1 MHIYYIDGRFV
12 DENQACISVNDLI
25 VLRGFGVFDALI
37 TYNRR
42 PFHLQFHVNRLF
54 NSARNIGLAI
64 RESRDEICDIVRE
77 TINRNGHLQEANL
90 RIVYSGGVSSDGVTP
105 QNNGILMVMISPR
118 PPRSDS
124 WYREGAKIITLETER
139 FIPAAKSTNYLKAII
154 ARQQAREAG
163 AIEAIYVDREQ
174 QVLEGTIS
182 NIFGFQGDKLITP
195 GADIL
200 PGITRQVV
208 LDLVK
213 DRFNIEIRTFQT
225 AELYAM
231 DEVFITG
238 SSKEIVP
245 IVQIDDAKIADG
257 RPGPISRQ
265 VMQLFKD
272 YTTAYGRGEI

>member
-54 NSARNIGLAI
+54 NSARNLGLAI
-64 RESRDEICDIVRE
+64 RESRDEICDIVRD
-77 TINRNGHLQEANL
+77 TINRNGHLQEASL